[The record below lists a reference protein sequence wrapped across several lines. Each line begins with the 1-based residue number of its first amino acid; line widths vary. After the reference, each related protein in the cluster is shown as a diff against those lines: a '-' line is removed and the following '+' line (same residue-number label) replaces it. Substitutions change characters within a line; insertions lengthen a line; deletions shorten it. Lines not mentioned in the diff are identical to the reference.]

1 MSFYEIIK
9 PEKGGGYI
17 VSLWTLN
24 LKTKTPKKNIGYGNQ
39 MVWNREAIKQKQL
52 IRVKTDI
59 EGRANNHEKI
69 IRPNTLKVFS
79 IIKIIK
85 GACDLKY
92 KRNNMLYSVKWKSEN
107 FCKKERTNICLKF
120 LNFKQF
126 IRRNRFLTN
135 GIKLLDINLE
145 QRHLVQY
152 YLVLIIL
159 QIKFQ
164 FFPKKVHTFLL
175 FDSIIEG
182 R

>member
-1 MSFYEIIK
+1 
-9 PEKGGGYI
+9 
-17 VSLWTLN
+17 
-24 LKTKTPKKNIGYGNQ
+24 
-39 MVWNREAIKQKQL
+39 
-52 IRVKTDI
+52 
-59 EGRANNHEKI
+59 
-69 IRPNTLKVFS
+69 
-79 IIKIIK
+79 
-85 GACDLKY
+85 
-92 KRNNMLYSVKWKSEN
+92 MLYSVKWKSEN
-107 FCKKERTNICLKF
+107 FYKKERTNICLKF